1 MTITYEKMVENLM
14 LKSLNNIRPDMLL
27 HLLQRFVVNMLH
39 ILPTVFRF
47 IGNYILLKKQIGG
60 CHGHDCMIVG
70 FTGFTTINAISA
82 CNR

>member
-1 MTITYEKMVENLM
+1 MTIMYEKMVDNLT

-39 ILPTVFRF
+39 KLPRVFRF
-47 IGNYILLKKQIGG
+47 IGNYILLNKIGG

-70 FTGFTTINAISA
+70 FTGFTTINAIK
-82 CNR
+82 CL